1 MMSDFIG
8 AIEFMDPSIQ
18 KLRNYVRKKKIMEV
32 YWTFACNHVFQAGPE
47 MAHFTQK
54 ITTSGGACFLNHRFG
69 GQNRVTQR
77 KLG

>member
-8 AIEFMDPSIQ
+8 AIEFIDPS
-18 KLRNYVRKKKIMEV
+18 RNWEIMSGKKKIMEV